1 MRNTKPGK
9 ETQVVS
15 LAKISEFKKLYT
27 YDHVEA
33 QLSDLLYTWVS
44 GDIITTSSKIERENT
59 LQLFNELKSLMKFL
73 LDDQLLSDEIINHY
87 LLSFYDNWNLTNI
100 KDKIKILT
108 DSFILSD
115 LADDKNKRSNVFD
128 FLNQTNDLIFSNNQV

>member
-1 MRNTKPGK
+1 MRNTNPGK
-9 ETQVVS
+9 ET

-87 LLSFYDNWNLTNI
+87 LLSFYDNWSLTNI
-100 KDKIKILT
+100 KDKIRILT